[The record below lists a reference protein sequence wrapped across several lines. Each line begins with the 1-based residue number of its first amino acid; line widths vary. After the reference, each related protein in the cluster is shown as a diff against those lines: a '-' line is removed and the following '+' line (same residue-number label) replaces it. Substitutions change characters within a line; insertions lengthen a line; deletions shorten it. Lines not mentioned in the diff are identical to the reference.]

1 MFAFLIDGGP
11 DKEHSGLMF
20 KTVGAEKYSKI
31 LRTKFRE
38 INYQL
43 YNFISASIII
53 MLKKRLLPDSGR
65 KSPGLPRE
73 NRSFDSSSCS

>member
-31 LRTKFRE
+31 LRTIFRE
-38 INYQL
+38 IKCQL
-43 YNFISASIII
+43 YNFISASII
-53 MLKKRLLPDSGR
+53 MFKKRLPDSGR